1 MEHKVQWQH
10 LHYHRD
16 EIPQKIEKNT
26 KKPFY
31 FSQWAPRLKKTI
43 STSSHLKL
51 YSYTETVKIRKE
63 FTLLAS
69 PRTTYGTAIRVGEL
83 VICKNKKK

>member
-26 KKPFY
+26 KKTFLLLTMSP
-31 FSQWAPRLKKTI
+31 QT
-43 STSSHLKL
+43 
-51 YSYTETVKIRKE
+51 KE
-63 FTLLAS
+63 DDLNF
-69 PRTTYGTAIRVGEL
+69 
-83 VICKNKKK
+83 